1 MRLFENKGGRRPKVP
16 AAVIRQEW
24 ARLLEGARKA
34 GKRAPPRK
42 SLERIFKVSKSAID
56 RALASK

>member
-1 MRLFENKGGRRPKVP
+1 MKLFENKGGRPPKVR

-24 ARLLEGARKA
+24 ARLLEEARKA
-34 GKRAPPRK
+34 GKRAPSRK
-42 SLERIFKVSKSAID
+42 SLERVFNVSKSAID